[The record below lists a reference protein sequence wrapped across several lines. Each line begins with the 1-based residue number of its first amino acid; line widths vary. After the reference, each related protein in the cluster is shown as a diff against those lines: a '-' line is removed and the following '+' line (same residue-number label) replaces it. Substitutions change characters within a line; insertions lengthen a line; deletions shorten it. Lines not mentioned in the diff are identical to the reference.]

1 MRRTACCQFR
11 HTIAPR
17 SHAPLI
23 RISDAT
29 FYRQHPK
36 ESRSSQPAVAQV
48 ELDSDDAIPPDP
60 NPPLF
65 PNLNFTLKSQETPN
79 EHWSVISPSSGARTT
94 FLHILRG
101 QYLCLPPIARSYP
114 YLASHA
120 DPKLRYPGHAIQYVG
135 FDAERSDR
143 LSGGGMRG
151 AYLSARYESRREET
165 DFSLMDYL
173 LGNTEL
179 NADQTLV
186 QHPEEALLKQVMT
199 DLKLESLGQYP
210 VSNLS
215 NGQTR
220 RARIAKALLSKPEL
234 LLLDGPF
241 MGLDP
246 PTRQLISK
254 LLFGLAE
261 ARAPRILLSLKPDEE
276 IPSWITH
283 IALIDRNYKV
293 DSQGPKEEVFEE
305 FKRREAAFKASWRP
319 KRLGS
324 VTPDALAFIDLSR
337 HLKQHI
343 RYTGSGHTRDQA
355 SYYGLASRLAR
366 TSETEKDEK
375 EAAHEN
381 AVKSDDTQP
390 KFMPFSVSRDGFGP
404 VDTQRPP
411 VGESVVAMDGVVVRY
426 GSGDAVRT
434 VLGGW
439 SEQLQSGERREGLHW
454 TVRRGERWGVFGANG
469 SGKTTLLSLI
479 TSDHPQTYSLPIKL
493 FGRSRLPSDGQPG
506 LSIFDLQSRIGHSS
520 PEVHAFFPKSL
531 SVRRVIESAWA
542 DTPLTKPRLT
552 YEVDE
557 KVSACLRWFQGEIHP
572 SLGPRAWMS
581 REMTRD
587 PEIDRHWAKASSG
600 PSRDP
605 SRKKH
610 PNFLTHVE
618 EELDSEAVDPHD
630 LEWADTLAFR
640 EVSFSAQRVLL
651 FLRAVVK
658 NPDLVILDEAFSG
671 MDDEARDKCLL
682 FLSHGQ
688 SMMFRY
694 VGYNQG
700 NRARAFRS
708 EAPRPLRSDIDRLG
722 RVVVGGLTQDQ
733 ALVVVSHKK
742 EEVPGCVRE
751 WITLP
756 EPGTGPART
765 GRLDGPLE
773 LYWPGW
779 REIWGVPIRPGRHSW
794 KD

>member
-1 MRRTACCQFR
+1 MRRTAYRQFR
-11 HTIAPR
+11 HTITQYN
-17 SHAPLI
+17 HVPLI
-23 RISDAT
+23 RISNAT
-29 FYRQHPK
+29 FYRQNPK
-36 ESRSSQPAVAQV
+36 ESHSSPPAVAQHEHDSNEAV
-48 ELDSDDAIPPDP
+48 PLDQ

-65 PNLNFTLKSQETPN
+65 PNLNFTLQSQGNPN

-101 QYLCLPPIARSYP
+101 QNLCFPPIARSYP
-114 YLASHA
+114 YLASHS
-120 DPKLRYPGHAIQYVG
+120 DPRLRYPGHAIQYVG
-135 FDAERSDR
+135 FDAERDDK

-151 AYLSARYESRREET
+151 AYLSARYEARREET

-254 LLFGLAE
+254 LLFELAE
-261 ARAPRILLSLKPDEE
+261 ARAPRILLSLKPDED

-283 IALIDRNYKV
+283 IALIDGNYTV
-293 DSQGPKEEVFEE
+293 DSQGPKEEVFEDFKHREAE
-305 FKRREAAFKASWRP
+305 FKTSWRP

-337 HLKQHI
+337 HLKQHT
-343 RYTGSGHTRDQA
+343 RYAGSGHTRDQA
-355 SYYGLASRLAR
+355 SYYGLANRLAR
-366 TSETEKDEK
+366 TSETVKNKKDEA
-375 EAAHEN
+375 EDTAAD
-381 AVKSDDTQP
+381 KSDDTQS
-390 KFMPFSVSRDGFGP
+390 KFMPSSVSRDGFGP
-404 VDTQRPP
+404 VHTQHSPIGDDI
-411 VGESVVAMDGVVVRY
+411 VSMDGVVVRY

-439 SEQLQSGERREGLHW
+439 SEQQPSGETRDGLHW

-493 FGRSRLPSDGQPG
+493 FGCSRLPSDGKPG
-506 LSIFDLQSRIGHSS
+506 LSIFDLQARIGHSS

-572 SLGPRAWMS
+572 SLGPRAWMA

-587 PEIDRHWAKASSG
+587 LEIDRHWAKTSS
-600 PSRDP
+600 DP

-610 PNFLTHVE
+610 TNFLTHVA
-618 EELDSEAVDPHD
+618 EELDSESVDPHD
-630 LEWADTLAFR
+630 LEWADTLTFR

-671 MDDEARDKCLL
+671 MDDEARDRCLL
-682 FLSHGQ
+682 FLSRGQ

-694 VGYNQG
+694 VGYNQS
-700 NRARAFRS
+700 NRAKGFRS
-708 EAPRPLRSDIDRLG
+708 EAPRPTRSDIDRLG
-722 RVVVGGLTQDQ
+722 RVVVGGLTQNQ

-756 EPGTGPART
+756 EPGTGPPRS
-765 GRLDGPLE
+765 GRLGGPLE

-779 REIWGVPIRPGRHSW
+779 REIWGVPIRPGRHNW